1 MSDEEK
7 RRSARSRDVE
17 NDKLTTSEWAGQAP
31 SQRLACMYIL
41 LLTVLLS
48 TVRVGR
54 YMCTQDAPYKHHQKA
69 PVGPALTAPSPPYR
83 TVPSC
88 CFPRSIAQQ
97 TAWLRSSSKSLAAS
111 AERGESTKYTQVPP
125 ATQHDILSKQRLN
138 RPIAP
143 HLGAY
148 KIEQTF
154 LGSSAWMRITGC
166 TLTGAIYVFFA
177 SYLSHLFSAW
187 VSTAVRWWLR
197 SLSFPR
203 CSGRYQA

>member
-1 MSDEEK
+1 MLPTSTI
-7 RRSARSRDVE
+7 RRPLLGLRS
-17 NDKLTTSEWAGQAP
+17 LP
-31 SQRLACMYIL
+31 
-41 LLTVLLS
+41 
-48 TVRVGR
+48 
-54 YMCTQDAPYKHHQKA
+54 
-69 PVGPALTAPSPPYR
+69 PSPPYR

-177 SYLSHLFSAW
+177 SYLVAPVFGVGFDSSALVAAFALLSPAAQGAIKLSLAFPFTFHFFNGTKQLFYDAGKGFGKKAMTRAEIGVWASSIVA
-187 VSTAVRWWLR
+187 SILIAFEL
-197 SLSFPR
+197 
-203 CSGRYQA
+203 